1 MRASRRLSLRGIARR
16 LSARLVPAGIAV
28 AFALSPAVLRAQN
41 VTNLTFGEIKFGA
54 AAHDVHFLGGKEH
67 GVDFNPEVIMPSPV
81 ADAWAASLPA
91 YLRWLVQPRPT
102 FGAEINS
109 SRYTDQFYFGAK
121 WSWMLANNILQPGD
135 GFSAGIF
142 FGGAAN
148 DGEIVTSKPD
158 RKSLGSHILFRE
170 ELELGYWINPVIQ
183 ISAFV
188 DHVSNAG
195 FAKQNQSIN
204 DVGARLGFRF

>member
-1 MRASRRLSLRGIARR
+1 MRRRFWARFG
-16 LSARLVPAGIAV
+16 LPGLAVVLACAPA
-28 AFALSPAVLRAQN
+28 ALHAQD
-41 VTNLTFGEIKFGA
+41 VVNLTFGQVKFGA

-81 ADAWAASLPA
+81 SDVWAASLPA

-102 FGAEINS
+102 FGTEINS
-109 SRYTDQFYFGAK
+109 GHYTDQFYFGAK
-121 WSWMLANNILQPGD
+121 WSWMLANNLLQPGD

-148 DGEIVTSKPD
+148 DGEIVTSKPN

-170 ELELGYWINPVIQ
+170 ELEVGYWINPLIE
-183 ISAFV
+183 ISAFI

-204 DVGARLGFRF
+204 DVGARIGFRF

>member
-1 MRASRRLSLRGIARR
+1 MRASRRLSSRGTARR
-16 LSARLVPAGIAV
+16 LSGRLASAGIAV
-28 AFALSPAVLRAQN
+28 ALALSPAVLRAQN
-41 VTNLTFGEIKFGA
+41 VVNLTFGEIKFGA
-54 AAHDVHFLGGKEH
+54 AAHDVHFLGGKEY
-67 GVDFNPEVIMPSPV
+67 GVDFNPELIMPTPV

-109 SRYTDQFYFGAK
+109 SHYTNQFYFGAK

-183 ISAFV
+183 ISAFI

>member
-1 MRASRRLSLRGIARR
+1 MRASRRLSSRGTARR
-16 LSARLVPAGIAV
+16 LLGRLVPAGIAV
-28 AFALSPAVLRAQN
+28 ALALSPAVSRAQK

-67 GVDFNPEVIMPSPV
+67 GVDFNPELIMPSPV

-109 SRYTDQFYFGAK
+109 GRYTDQFYFGAK

-183 ISAFV
+183 ISAFI

>member
-1 MRASRRLSLRGIARR
+1 MSAWPQHRRLGKRRPYRRCLALVGIAAA
-16 LSARLVPAGIAV
+16 L
-28 AFALSPAVLRAQN
+28 ALSPGSLSAQS
-41 VTNLTFGEIKFGA
+41 VTNLTFGEIKLGVL
-54 AAHDVHFLGGKEH
+54 AHDVSFLGGKEH
-67 GVDFNPEVIMPSPV
+67 GVDVNPEVIFPSPV
-81 ADAWAASLPA
+81 PDAWAASLPA
-91 YLRWLVQPRPT
+91 YLRWMVQPRPT

-109 SRYTDQFYFGAK
+109 SHYTNQFYFGTT
-121 WSWMLANNILQPGD
+121 WTWMLANNILRPGD

-148 DGEIVTSKPD
+148 DGEIVTSKSD

-170 ELELGYWINPVIQ
+170 SVELGYWINLRIQ
-183 ISAFV
+183 ISGYV

-195 FAKQNQSIN
+195 FARYNQSIN